1 MSTTPA
7 LVAHSPDLADYGWV
21 QEHARPILARDTHGH
36 SGQAFAESVQAIFAR
51 YALAEIA
58 LGRTRGDTS
67 GSIVAPLAG
76 LITPVP
82 VAPVLIE
89 AYVSAFLFAAVSTL
103 DATAFAMNALGN
115 AIVPSPNPKRIK
127 KQPHAFYIVTCEDD
141 LRDVS
146 MHAVAT
152 GARVGFAAHFPEVA
166 AVLTTSWSRVGDL
179 LDQHSVSK
187 HRGVTATGWSPAI
200 PVRFGDMD
208 GMQRTLQEGGALSVR
223 LRDEPKAAYGARP
236 QHPQLPAGA
245 IATTVS
251 VPLSP
256 IVDGWRLLVGDLGV
270 ALRKD
275 VGRLVSQP

>member
-1 MSTTPA
+1 MTTSPT

-21 QEHARPILARDTHGH
+21 QDHAGPILGRDLHGH
-36 SGQAFAESVQAIFAR
+36 SGQAFGESVQAIFAR

-58 LGRTRGDTS
+58 LGRTRGDAS

-115 AIVPSPNPKRIK
+115 AIAPSPHAKRIK

-152 GARVGFAAHFPEVA
+152 GGRAGFAAHFPEAV
-166 AVLTTSWSRVGDL
+166 AVLTTSWSGVGDL
-179 LDQHSVSK
+179 VDQHSVSK
-187 HRGVTATGWSPAI
+187 HRGVTAAGWAPAI
-200 PVRFGDMD
+200 PVRFGDIE
-208 GMQRTLQEGGALSVR
+208 GMQRTVQEGGALSVR
-223 LRDEPKAAYGARP
+223 LRDEPKAPYGGRP
-236 QHPQLPAGA
+236 QHPQVPVGA

-256 IVDGWRLLVGDLGV
+256 IVDRWRLLVRDLGV
-270 ALRKD
+270 ALRAD
-275 VGRLVSQP
+275 VGRLASQP